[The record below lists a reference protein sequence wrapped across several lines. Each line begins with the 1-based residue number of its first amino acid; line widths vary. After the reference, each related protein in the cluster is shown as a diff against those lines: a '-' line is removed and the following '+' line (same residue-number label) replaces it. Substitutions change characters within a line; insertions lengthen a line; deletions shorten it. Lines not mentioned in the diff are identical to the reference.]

1 MEIAVL
7 KNYDILCYIISKKK
21 IKVKTTN
28 SQNIINCARLLV
40 LSIREVC
47 FVHKTVCLF
56 SQPPYNPIMNYGI
69 II

>member
-1 MEIAVL
+1 MVIAIL
-7 KNYDILCYIISKKK
+7 KFYNILCYIISKK
-21 IKVKTTN
+21 IKVKTRN
-28 SQNIINCARLLV
+28 SQNVINCAHLLV

-56 SQPPYNPIMNYGI
+56 SQPLYNPIISYGI